1 MTYFSYCCC
10 VLLHHNVRVFTVKLI
25 KTDCEDRTEHN
36 WKSISSNPK
45 ADKLLALHVSLILH
59 LRMVQMNGEKVDEQS
74 LNYSSNRVW
83 LSKQEKTT
91 TKKIASPNR
100 LKKMI
105 HKT

>member
-1 MTYFSYCCC
+1 
-10 VLLHHNVRVFTVKLI
+10 
-25 KTDCEDRTEHN
+25 
-36 WKSISSNPK
+36 
-45 ADKLLALHVSLILH
+45 
-59 LRMVQMNGEKVDEQS
+59 MNGEKVDEQS

>member
-100 LKKMI
+100 FKKMI